1 MTIEEDQA
9 RFLRCIGEPTRLGI
23 LKLLVEGEKCVGEL
37 ASVLNKEQS
46 LISHHLRALKECNIV
61 KDEQEAQNVYYKLTD
76 VRLVRLII
84 YSEALMKELSL
95 CQMSGGELMEEKKIK
110 EVVKGRY
117 AQLAKQ
123 DQENC
128 CSSCGGGTSALAQ
141 AEAVGYLRKDLADIP
156 EETIM
161 GLGCGN
167 PTALA
172 ELKAGEV
179 VLDLGSGA
187 GVDVFLAANKVG
199 PTGKAIGVDMTREM
213 VDKAEGIARNYDY
226 HNVEFRLGE
235 MEKLPVEDESVDVII
250 SNCVINLSPDK
261 SKVFQEA
268 YRALKPKGR
277 LIVSDIVSEGML
289 PDEIRDDP
297 DAWACCIGGALEQQE
312 YLEEIKKAGFEDV
325 EVVSSRGFYI
335 ENKANQTQGKLLG
348 ITVKA
353 YK

>member
-1 MTIEEDQA
+1 
-9 RFLRCIGEPTRLGI
+9 
-23 LKLLVEGEKCVGEL
+23 
-37 ASVLNKEQS
+37 
-46 LISHHLRALKECNIV
+46 
-61 KDEQEAQNVYYKLTD
+61 
-76 VRLVRLII
+76 
-84 YSEALMKELSL
+84 
-95 CQMSGGELMEEKKIK
+95 MEEKKIK

-123 DQENC
+123 GQESC
-128 CSSCGGGTSALAQ
+128 CSSCGGGVSPLVR

-172 ELKAGEV
+172 ELKTSEV
-179 VLDLGSGA
+179 VLGLGSGA

-199 PTGKAIGVDMTREM
+199 PTGKAIGVDMTKEM
-213 VDKAEGIARNYDY
+213 VDKARGIARSHGY

-235 MEKLPVEDESVDVII
+235 MERLPIRDGSVDVII

-268 YRALKPKGR
+268 YRVLKSKGR
-277 LIVSDIVSEGML
+277 LIVSDIVSEGIL
-289 PDEIRDDP
+289 PDEIKDDP
-297 DAWACCIGGALEQQE
+297 DAWAGCIAGALEQKE
-312 YLEEIKKAGFEDV
+312 YLGKIKKAGFKDAEI
-325 EVVSSRGFYI
+325 VSSRGFYI
-335 ENKANQTQGKLLG
+335 ENKANQTKEKLLS

>member
-1 MTIEEDQA
+1 V
-9 RFLRCIGEPTRLGI
+9 
-23 LKLLVEGEKCVGEL
+23 KEKE
-37 ASVLNKEQS
+37 
-46 LISHHLRALKECNIV
+46 
-61 KDEQEAQNVYYKLTD
+61 
-76 VRLVRLII
+76 
-84 YSEALMKELSL
+84 
-95 CQMSGGELMEEKKIK
+95 IK
-110 EVVKGRY
+110 EAVKGRY
-117 AQLAKQ
+117 ARIAKQ
-123 DQENC
+123 DQESC
-128 CSSCGGGTSALAQ
+128 CSSCGGGVSPLVR
-141 AEAVGYLRKDLADIP
+141 AEAVGYLKKDLADIP

-167 PTALA
+167 PTAIA

-199 PTGKAIGVDMTREM
+199 PTGKAIGVDMTKEM
-213 VDKAEGIARNYDY
+213 VDKAEEIAGNYGY
-226 HNVEFRLGE
+226 RNVEFRLGE
-235 MEKLPVEDESVDVII
+235 MEKLPLGDESVDVII

-277 LIVSDIVSEGML
+277 LIVSDIVSEGVL

-297 DAWACCIGGALEQQE
+297 DAWACCIAGALEQQE

-325 EVVSSRGFYI
+325 EIVSSRGFYI
-335 ENKANQTQGKLLG
+335 ENKSNQTREKLLS